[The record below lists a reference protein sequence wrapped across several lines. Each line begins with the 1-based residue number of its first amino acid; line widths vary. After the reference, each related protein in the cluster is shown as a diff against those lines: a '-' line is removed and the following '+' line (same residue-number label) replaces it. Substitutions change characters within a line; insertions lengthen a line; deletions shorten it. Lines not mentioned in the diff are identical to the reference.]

1 MSTDEA
7 EPDAESTE
15 PPATP
20 PPSRAGRDLKAAV
33 AVGVGIGILVIATLF
48 LYRPAFAVVV
58 GLAVVLAI
66 GELQAAV
73 RTGGVEVPRWP
84 LLIGGAAMLV
94 ASWFWGLQGL
104 VIALL
109 ATFLAVIF
117 GRMRGPLHGY
127 LASTATGLFITIYVP
142 FLAGFAVLL
151 TVPDNGAKLVLAWAI
166 AVVCSDTGGYAAG
179 VLFGKH
185 PMAPRISPKKSWEG
199 FAGSVV
205 LAGIAG
211 AVVFEFLLDFPW
223 WLGVPY
229 GAIVAVFA
237 VTGDLLESIIKRD
250 VGVKDMGSLLPGHG
264 GAMDRM
270 DSLLLTAPVA
280 YVLLSATPAIIDA
293 VGAA

>member
-1 MSTDEA
+1 MPTDEA
-7 EPDAESTE
+7 KPDAESSE
-15 PPATP
+15 PPAP
-20 PPSRAGRDLKAAV
+20 QRPSRAGRDLKAAIG
-33 AVGVGIGILVIATLF
+33 VGVGIGIVVIATLF
-48 LYRPAFAVVV
+48 LYRPAFAIIV

-66 GELQAAV
+66 NELQSAV

-84 LLIGGAAMLV
+84 ILIGGAAMLV

-151 TVPDNGAKLVLAWAI
+151 TKPENGEQLVLTWAI
-166 AVVCSDTGGYAAG
+166 AVVCSDTGGYASG

-211 AVVFEFLLDFPW
+211 ALLYELLLGFPW
-223 WLGVPY
+223 WLGVLY

-270 DSLLLTAPVA
+270 DSLLLTAPAA
-280 YVLLSATPAIIDA
+280 YVLLSATPAIVNA
-293 VGAA
+293 LG